1 MIKVAPSLLSANFA
15 CLKDDIEKIENGK
28 ADWLHY
34 DVMDGH
40 FVPNISFGYSI
51 LKDVS
56 KVTSLFLDVHLMI
69 SEPQKYVD
77 EFIKSGANLI
87 VFHIEA
93 MENKEDTLALIHHIK
108 ENNVQVGIS
117 IKPNTPVDTIQDYL
131 SLLDVV
137 LVMSVEPGFGGQ
149 SFKEIALAKI
159 KDLDTRRKENNDRYL
174 IEVDGG
180 INETTGKKCK
190 DAGVDVLVAGSYI
203 FNSDDYAQRIASLK

>member
-93 MENKEDTLALIHHIK
+93 MNSKDETLSLIHHIK
-108 ENNVQVGIS
+108 EQNVQVGIS
-117 IKPNTPVDTIQDYL
+117 IKPNTSVDEIQDYL
-131 SLLDVV
+131 DLLDVV

-149 SFKEIALAKI
+149 SFKELAIDKI
-159 KDLDTRRKENNDRYL
+159 KDLALRRQEKQYHYL

-180 INETTGKKCK
+180 INETTGKQCK
-190 DAGVDVLVAGSYI
+190 DAGVDVLVAGSYV
-203 FNSDDYAQRIASLK
+203 FNSDDCTQRIASLK

>member
-1 MIKVAPSLLSANFA
+1 MVKVAPSLLSANFA

-87 VFHIEA
+87 VFHIET

-117 IKPNTPVDTIQDYL
+117 IKPNTPVDAIQDYL

-149 SFKEIALAKI
+149 SFKEIALDKI
-159 KDLDTRRKENNDRYL
+159 KDLASRRKDNNYNYL

-180 INETTGKKCK
+180 INEQQGNNVKKQ
-190 DAGVDVLVAGSYI
+190 VLMFLLLEAMYLIVKIVHKG
-203 FNSDDYAQRIASLK
+203 LLL

>member
-1 MIKVAPSLLSANFA
+1 MVKVAPSLLSANFA
-15 CLKDDIEKIENGK
+15 CLKEDIKKIENGK

-56 KVTSLFLDVHLMI
+56 KVTNLFLDVHLMI

-93 MENKEDTLALIHHIK
+93 MNSKNETLSLIHHIK
-108 ENNVQVGIS
+108 EQNVQVGIS
-117 IKPNTPVDTIQDYL
+117 IKPNTSVDEIQDYL
-131 SLLDVV
+131 DLLDVV

-149 SFKEIALAKI
+149 SFKELAIDKI
-159 KDLDTRRKENNDRYL
+159 KDLALRRQEKQYHYL

-180 INETTGKKCK
+180 INETTGKQCK
-190 DAGVDVLVAGSYI
+190 DAGVDVLVAGSYV
-203 FNSDDYAQRIASLK
+203 FNSDDCTQRIDSLK